1 MDLNETCQKEDIKMP
16 PSQNEEKTKLPQQDK
31 NLDSTTSHKSFSE
44 TLWLTGC

>member
-1 MDLNETCQKEDIKMP
+1 MDLNETLQKKDIKMP
-16 PSQNEEKTKLPQQDK
+16 PSQNEEKNPPHQDK